1 MEKQIYGI
9 QQDQTCPI
17 VEAIRVVGNEND
29 LIVIRHLIESD
40 LGFND
45 LLHRFNGISP
55 KTLSMSL
62 KRLQERGLITRTV
75 ISTQPFRIRYSL
87 TEKGRDLQP
96 VLTNLRDWGNKW
108 VLNSPEGGMC
118 NDMQPELY

>member
-1 MEKQIYGI
+1 MEKYAYRLQN
-9 QQDQTCPI
+9 DQTCPI

-45 LLHRFNGISP
+45 LLHRFSGISP

-75 ISTQPFRIRYSL
+75 ISTQPFRIKYSL
-87 TEKGRDLQP
+87 TEKGKDLQP
-96 VLTNLRDWGNKW
+96 VLFGLRDWGNRW
-108 VLNSPEGGMC
+108 ILNSPDENVC
-118 NDMQPELY
+118 DDRSFSLI